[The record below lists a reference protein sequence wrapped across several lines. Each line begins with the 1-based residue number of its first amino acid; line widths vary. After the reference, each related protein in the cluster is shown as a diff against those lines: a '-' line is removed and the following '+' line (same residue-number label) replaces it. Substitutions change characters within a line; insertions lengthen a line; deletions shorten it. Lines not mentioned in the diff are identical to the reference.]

1 MSNSIT
7 NSSLYQLFLM
17 NSRMLYRN
25 WTGLFFTLVMPVVI
39 YVALSVLPIGD
50 LVGAR
55 VSYSQFVLPGIIA
68 MTIMQGG
75 IYSLAYWMIDLK
87 SRNVIKR
94 FLVTP
99 LKTFELIASVLLSRV
114 LVAMA
119 QVLFLSVIG
128 WIFFG
133 ATVGSSLWFAL
144 GFAALG
150 APIFLLIGLL
160 ISTFA
165 DSYEAAAPVT
175 AAIGMPLLFLGNI
188 FYPIEVLPRVFQ
200 LIAKLLPT
208 TYLADGIRSV
218 YLNTG
223 TWGDWGHNALILII
237 WLVVMVVL
245 CGWFFRLKE

>member
-1 MSNSIT
+1 
-7 NSSLYQLFLM
+7 M
-17 NSRMLYRN
+17 NLRLIYRN
-25 WTGLFFTLVMPVVI
+25 GSGLFFTLVMPVII
-39 YVALSVLPIGD
+39 YIALSILPIGK
-50 LVGAR
+50 LVGAE

-75 IYSLAYWMIDLK
+75 IYTLAYWMIDLK

-99 LKTFELIASVLLSRV
+99 LKPGELIATVLLSRT
-114 LVAMA
+114 LVALA
-119 QVLFLSVIG
+119 QVIFLSIVG
-128 WIFFG
+128 WLFFG
-133 ATVGSSLWFAL
+133 VTMGGSLWFAL

-160 ISTFA
+160 ISTFC

-175 AAIGMPLLFLGNI
+175 AAIGMPLIFLGNI
-188 FYPIEVLPRVFQ
+188 FYPINVLPSVFQ
-200 LIAKLLPT
+200 NIARLLPT

-223 TWGDWGHNALILII
+223 TWGDWGYNAAI
-237 WLVVMVVL
+237 LVVWLIVMIIL
-245 CGWFFRLKE
+245 SSWLFKLKE

>member
-1 MSNSIT
+1 MNKISNS
-7 NSSLYQLFLM
+7 SVYQLFLM
-17 NSRMLYRN
+17 NSRLIYRN
-25 WTGLFFTLVMPVVI
+25 RSGLFFTLLMPIII
-39 YVALSVLPIGD
+39 YVALSVLPIGK
-50 LVGAR
+50 LVGAQ

-75 IYSLAYWMIDLK
+75 IYTLAYWMIDLK

-99 LKTFELIASVLLSRV
+99 LKPSELIGTVLLSRTI
-114 LVAMA
+114 VALF

-133 ATVGSSLWFAL
+133 VTVGGSLWFAL

-175 AAIGMPLLFLGNI
+175 AAIGMPLIFLGNI
-188 FYPIEVLPRVFQ
+188 FYPIDVLPKVFQ
-200 LIAKLLPT
+200 TVAKFLPT

-223 TWGDWGHNALILII
+223 TWGDWGYNAAILLI
-237 WLVVMVVL
+237 WLIFMIVL
-245 CGWFFRLKE
+245 AVWLFRLEE